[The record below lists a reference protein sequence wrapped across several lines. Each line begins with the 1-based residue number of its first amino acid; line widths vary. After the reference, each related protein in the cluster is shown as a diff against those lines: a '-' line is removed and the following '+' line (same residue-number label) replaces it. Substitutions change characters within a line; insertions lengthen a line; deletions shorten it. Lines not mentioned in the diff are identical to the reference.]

1 MFLKRSYFIF
11 SGLSAHF
18 GLALFLILFAKHFD
32 LTVNQ
37 LAFRAMD
44 KLNIDNPYVDYFLV
58 PESDLGFN
66 LSTDTIP
73 VMKKSSPLFLPQIND
88 LSNNRITPIRFDTSQ
103 LKKYLFC
110 KKADLL
116 WMTSCSLVYN
126 DPKFLQLAK
135 DRILNFGL
143 VLPNS
148 SGHYANGWQL
158 AFAYDALKN
167 NISFTEDE
175 KRKVNTLLRKAIKHY
190 LLLLNSDDPSQWH
203 GRSTLASQMWLV
215 VMALDHASSEELVQ
229 TVPHLYALV
238 NASSMTE
245 AWPEGYNY
253 WINSRAI
260 YVVLALAAY
269 LNGTEPDIWHQKI
282 KQLLE
287 RIGYWH
293 IYATRP
299 DMRIEPLG
307 DEGPRLDL
315 KDETRRVIDIIA
327 QITQNPVFHQYSQS
341 LEKLHGRESY
351 FSNYRWGW
359 PLFNSVNFIS
369 LAIAKN
375 PADTDYLLPHFAT
388 FGEKHFGQ
396 SYIRQSWDSDST
408 FISYRSGDMFTH
420 HGHYDNG
427 HLSLFKGAP
436 LLVNSSQYG
445 KYSGDN
451 RLNYAI
457 RSVAKNTI
465 LVQNPNEQVKIGFN
479 RNNDVNDGGQRVT
492 MPLGSAILS
501 PNDWFSKQTK
511 SPVLAGGEIVA
522 RFSDESVVYL
532 KSDLT
537 RSYNSSWYDNNG
549 DGGKVSTVTREILYL
564 LSQDVLLVQDHIVTT
579 KPEYKVKVI
588 YHTVNKPIV
597 DAESVLKGDQNNGI
611 LVTEEDVVKTKNGTG
626 RLITEIFGK
635 YDDVYLIGGDDYKF
649 YVESDGD
656 DTTLNGDNFSGGL
669 SKKKIKRAPSWRFEI
684 NLPTNKNTHRIT
696 TVHRPSLEKYRIDRT
711 QEHIFTNNQKLRQFG
726 SLGVILSSDPD
737 IQNME
742 WPSGVSEL
750 LVCNA
755 EIKSACQWH
764 DRKGEL

>member
-1 MFLKRSYFIF
+1 MLLKRSYFIF
-11 SGLSAHF
+11 SGLLAH
-18 GLALFLILFAKHFD
+18 LALAFFFVLFAKHFD

-37 LAFRAMD
+37 LVFRSLD
-44 KLNIDNPYVDYFLV
+44 KLNIDNSYVDYFLV

-66 LSTDTIP
+66 PSTDTIP
-73 VMKKSSPLFLPQIND
+73 IIKTASPLFLPQVHD
-88 LSNNRITPIRFDTSQ
+88 LSQNVIDSLDFDSRQ
-103 LKKYLFC
+103 LKQYLFC
-110 KKADLL
+110 KKMDLL
-116 WMTSCSLVYN
+116 WLTSCSLVYKE
-126 DPKFLQLAK
+126 PKFLQLAK
-135 DRILNFGL
+135 ENILNFRL

-148 SGHYANGWQL
+148 SGHHANGWQL

-167 NISFTEDE
+167 NLSFTADE
-175 KRKVNTLLRKAIKHY
+175 KSKVNALLRKAIKYY
-190 LLLLNSDDPSQWH
+190 LVLLNSNDPSQWH
-203 GRSTLASQMWLV
+203 GRSTLASQMWLT
-215 VMALDHASSEELVQ
+215 VMALDNASSEELVQ
-229 TVPHLYALV
+229 TVPHFYALV

-253 WINSRAI
+253 WVNSRAI

-269 LNGTEPDIWHQKI
+269 INGTEPDIWHQKI
-282 KQLLE
+282 KHLLE

-327 QITQNPVFHQYSQS
+327 QITQNPVVHQYSQS
-341 LEKLHGRESY
+341 LEILHGRESY

-369 LAIAKN
+369 QSIAKD
-375 PADTDYLLPHFAT
+375 PADTDYLLPPFAT

-396 SYIRQSWDSDST
+396 SYIRQSWDSNST

-427 HLSLFKGAP
+427 HISLFKGAP

-445 KYSGDN
+445 NYSGDN

-465 LVQNPNEQVKIGFN
+465 LVQNPNEKVEIGFN

-501 PNDWFSKQTK
+501 PEDWFSKRAKT
-511 SPVLAGGEIVA
+511 PVLAGGEIIT
-522 RFSDESVVYL
+522 RFSDESVVYV

-537 RSYNSSWYDNNG
+537 KSYNSAWYDNNG
-549 DGGKVSTVTREILYL
+549 DGGKVTSVTREILYF
-564 LSQDVLLVQDHIVTT
+564 LSQDILLVQDNIVTT

-597 DAESVLKGDQNNGI
+597 GTESVLKGDHNNGI
-611 LVTEEDVVKTKNGTG
+611 LVTKDDVIQIENSNG
-626 RLITEIFGK
+626 RLVTEILGN
-635 YDDVYLIGGDDYKF
+635 YSDVYLIGGEDYKF

-684 NLPTNKNTHRIT
+684 NLPTDKDTHQIT
-696 TVHRPSLEKYRIDRT
+696 TVHRPSLKHYRADRT
-711 QEHIFTNNQKLRQFG
+711 QEHTLNNDKKLRQLG
-726 SLGVILSSDPD
+726 SLGVILSSNVDV
-737 IQNME
+737 QSLE
-742 WPSGVSEL
+742 VPSGVSEL
-750 LVCNA
+750 LICNA
-755 EIKSACQWH
+755 DLENTCQWH
-764 DRKGEL
+764 NAKGVL